1 MMLFVRPSGIEEGE
15 AMKVTGHT
23 TAHVFRH
30 YDIGNV
36 EALRQKLARRRAYVT
51 GTPRAREGR

>member
-1 MMLFVRPSGIEEGE
+1 
-15 AMKVTGHT
+15 MKVTGHT

-36 EALRQKLARRRAYVT
+36 EARASGCSARAITWRRFRR
-51 GTPRAREGR
+51 PQR